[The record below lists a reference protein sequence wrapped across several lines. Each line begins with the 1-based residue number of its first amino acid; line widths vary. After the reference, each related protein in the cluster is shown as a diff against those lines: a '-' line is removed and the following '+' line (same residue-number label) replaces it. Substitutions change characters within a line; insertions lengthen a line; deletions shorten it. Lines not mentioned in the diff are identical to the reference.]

1 MVGRYSCR
9 TREARGNPGFPASLR
24 LRMRP
29 HRARTGGAWPEAG
42 RTEFRGV
49 PGRMARY
56 GGKVFLPDARSAGG
70 LCQRLRIFWKVS
82 GSGQSC
88 REIWRAEANGP
99 PRRCGKIPCPIM
111 PRFARIIFRA
121 VSGVLIIHGVR
132 FAFAADGIRYIRK
145 QWRNLFWT
153 IRTGKA
159 GTNSG
164 RFRGVPLL
172 GGARRGK
179 NYREKSVTCRDNK
192 GYSGNIRYGNCNAIA
207 MKVRKGGEMKTGK
220 GENVFDFIR
229 AVHGKVAFSGL
240 RKYLPEQT
248 ARRLAETAALDTVC
262 AIWEHWNG
270 IPVYIS
276 TDSRYRTFSVWW
288 IARKTVAGGI
298 KNLRDD
304 SFLDFIRERSGE
316 KFLEATR
323 EHLPEKKRRI
333 WRPLSHMSRHG
344 EYGKNSRITRFIS
357 PRVQNIAALQ
367 FPGVLRGAIIRNRC
381 GDSVF
386 PNSA

>member
-1 MVGRYSCR
+1 M
-9 TREARGNPGFPASLR
+9 
-24 LRMRP
+24 
-29 HRARTGGAWPEAG
+29 
-42 RTEFRGV
+42 
-49 PGRMARY
+49 
-56 GGKVFLPDARSAGG
+56 PDARSAGG

-121 VSGVLIIHGVR
+121 VSGVLIIHGIR

-153 IRTGKA
+153 IQTGKA

-172 GGARRGK
+172 GGAGRGK
-179 NYREKSVTCRDNK
+179 NYREKSVTFRDNK
-192 GYSGNIRYGNCNAIA
+192 GYSGNIRRGNCNAIA

-229 AVHGKVAFSGL
+229 TVHGKVAFSGL

-262 AIWEHWNG
+262 AIWERWNG

-323 EHLPEKKRRI
+323 EHLPEKKAQDMASLVAYVTAWGVWEKFKNHQIYLPKGSKYRGIAISRSFTGRNYKEQVRRFGLSEQCIRRI
-333 WRPLSHMSRHG
+333 LRAECASRR
-344 EYGKNSRITRFIS
+344 EQYR
-357 PRVQNIAALQ
+357 L
-367 FPGVLRGAIIRNRC
+367 PGC
-381 GDSVF
+381 
-386 PNSA
+386 

>member
-121 VSGVLIIHGVR
+121 VSGVLIIHGIR

-172 GGARRGK
+172 GGAGRGK
-179 NYREKSVTCRDNK
+179 
-192 GYSGNIRYGNCNAIA
+192 II
-207 MKVRKGGEMKTGK
+207 
-220 GENVFDFIR
+220 
-229 AVHGKVAFSGL
+229 
-240 RKYLPEQT
+240 
-248 ARRLAETAALDTVC
+248 
-262 AIWEHWNG
+262 
-270 IPVYIS
+270 
-276 TDSRYRTFSVWW
+276 
-288 IARKTVAGGI
+288 
-298 KNLRDD
+298 
-304 SFLDFIRERSGE
+304 
-316 KFLEATR
+316 
-323 EHLPEKKRRI
+323 
-333 WRPLSHMSRHG
+333 
-344 EYGKNSRITRFIS
+344 GKN
-357 PRVQNIAALQ
+357 P
-367 FPGVLRGAIIRNRC
+367 
-381 GDSVF
+381 
-386 PNSA
+386 